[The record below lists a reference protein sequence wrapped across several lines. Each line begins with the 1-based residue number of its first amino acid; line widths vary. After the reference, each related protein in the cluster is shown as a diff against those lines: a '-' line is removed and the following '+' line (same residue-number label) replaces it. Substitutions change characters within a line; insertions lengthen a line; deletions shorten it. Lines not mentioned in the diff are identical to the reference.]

1 MMGCFYGHWQWN
13 REQQIG
19 DTLVNIEIAALERA
33 INIIDKE
40 LSPPHGLVQLV
51 HDDRN
56 TAYSIVLFLYGFNR
70 LAHFVIKRAIKSL
83 FNFS

>member
-40 LSPPHGLVQLV
+40 LSPPHGLV
-51 HDDRN
+51 
-56 TAYSIVLFLYGFNR
+56 
-70 LAHFVIKRAIKSL
+70 
-83 FNFS
+83 